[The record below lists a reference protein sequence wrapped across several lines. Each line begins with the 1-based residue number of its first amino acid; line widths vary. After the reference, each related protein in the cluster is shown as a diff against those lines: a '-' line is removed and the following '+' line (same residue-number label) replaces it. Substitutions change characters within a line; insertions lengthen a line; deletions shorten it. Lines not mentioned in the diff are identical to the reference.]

1 MTTPTPRYIV
11 VSNERWNE
19 ITNESVQVSRPIAV
33 DEAFENEDYYAY
45 TVVIEGYDG
54 TARIE
59 HWDVDGTFDDCRR
72 EGAEESAHIAG
83 LYSPQAVGR

>member
-72 EGAEESAHIAG
+72 EGADEANHQAWVS
-83 LYSPQAVGR
+83 SSQAVGR